1 MLSNLSM
8 WHLLVIVGV
17 LVMMAAV
24 VTAIVFVAIRLARRK

>member
-8 WHLLVIVGV
+8 WHLLLIVGV

>member
-17 LVMMAAV
+17 LVMMAALA
-24 VTAIVFVAIRLARRK
+24 TAIVFVAIRLARRK